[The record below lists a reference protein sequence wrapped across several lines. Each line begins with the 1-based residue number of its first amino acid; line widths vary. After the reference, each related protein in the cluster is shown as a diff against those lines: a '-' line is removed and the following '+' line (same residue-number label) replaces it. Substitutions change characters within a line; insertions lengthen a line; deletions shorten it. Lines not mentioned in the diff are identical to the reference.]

1 MMVFGFNKIVLLV
14 LLILSVKYDVTER
27 RIPNKLTIPVILWGI
42 VTAGIYSGFNGIL
55 FSISGFLVGLAVF
68 LIPFAMG
75 GMGAGDVKLMAA
87 VGSILGWKL
96 TVYSALLTAIAGGI
110 IVIGYTIYTGKFIG
124 MIKNMGIHFIKWILY
139 IIYLATHS
147 NGVYSRYKSLDVSR
161 VNDEKNYIP
170 YGVAIAVGTLI
181 VLAGDHFGYAPFN

>member
-1 MMVFGFNKIVLLV
+1 MVLSLNKIVLVV
-14 LLILSVKYDVTER
+14 LLVLSVKYDVTER
-27 RIPNKLTIPVILWGI
+27 RIPNKLTFPVILWGI
-42 VTAGIYSGFNGIL
+42 ASAGIFSGFNGIL

-68 LIPFAMG
+68 FVPFVMG

-110 IVIGYTIYTGKFIG
+110 IVIGYTIYTGKFVG

-139 IIYLATHS
+139 VIYLATHS
-147 NGVYSRYKSLDVSR
+147 DHVYTKYKSVIVSKA
-161 VNDEKNYIP
+161 DEEKTYIP
-170 YGVAIAVGTLI
+170 YGVAIAVGTLV
-181 VLAGDHFGYAPFN
+181 VLAGNHFGYAPFK

>member
-1 MMVFGFNKIVLLV
+1 MIPYFNKLL
-14 LLILSVKYDVTER
+14 LLFMLYFSVRSDVIER
-27 RIPNKLTIPVILWGI
+27 RIPNKLTFPIILWGFI
-42 VTAGIYSGFNGIL
+42 SGGIYSGFNGML

-68 LIPFAMG
+68 FIPFAMG

-110 IVIGYTIYTGKFIG
+110 IVIGYMVYKGKIIG
-124 MIKNMGIHFIKWILY
+124 MIKNMGIHLIKWILY
-139 IIYLATHS
+139 IIYLVTHS
-147 NGVYSRYKSLDVSR
+147 DRVYGKYRSFNVSKI
-161 VNDEKNYIP
+161 DEEKTYIP

-181 VLAGDHFGYAPFN
+181 VLAGNHFGYAPFN

>member
-1 MMVFGFNKIVLLV
+1 MIFNLNKLILIMLI
-14 LLILSVKYDVTER
+14 ILSVKYDVNER

-42 VTAGIYSGFNGIL
+42 VTAGIFSGFDGIL

-87 VGSILGWKL
+87 VGSMLGWKL

-110 IVIGYTIYTGKFIG
+110 IVIGYTIYKGKFVG
-124 MIKNMGIHFIKWILY
+124 MVKNMGIQFIKWILY
-139 IIYLATHS
+139 SIYLMTHS
-147 NGVYSRYKSLDVSR
+147 DGVYTKYKSLSVSKT
-161 VNDEKNYIP
+161 DIEKTYIP

-181 VLAGDHFGYAPFN
+181 VLAGNYLGYAPFK

>member
-1 MMVFGFNKIVLLV
+1 MVLGLNKIVLLL
-14 LLILSVKYDVTER
+14 LLILSVKHDITER

-68 LIPFAMG
+68 FIPFAMG

-87 VGSILGWKL
+87 VGSVLGWKL

-110 IVIGYTIYTGKFIG
+110 IVIGYTIYTGKFVG
-124 MIKNMGIHFIKWILY
+124 MIKNMGIHFVKWILY
-139 IIYLATHS
+139 IIYLVTHS
-147 NGVYSRYKSLDVSR
+147 DRVYEKYKLLNVLKID
-161 VNDEKNYIP
+161 DEKIYIP

-181 VLAGDHFGYAPFN
+181 VLAGNHFGYAPFK

>member
-1 MMVFGFNKIVLLV
+1 MVLGLNKIVLIV

-42 VTAGIYSGFNGIL
+42 VTAGIFSGFNGIL

-68 LIPFAMG
+68 FVPFVMG

-110 IVIGYTIYTGKFIG
+110 IVIGYTIYTGKFVG

-139 IIYLATHS
+139 VIYLATHS
-147 NGVYSRYKSLDVSR
+147 DDVYPKYKSVILSKSYE
-161 VNDEKNYIP
+161 EKTYIP

-181 VLAGDHFGYAPFN
+181 VLGGNYFGYTPFK